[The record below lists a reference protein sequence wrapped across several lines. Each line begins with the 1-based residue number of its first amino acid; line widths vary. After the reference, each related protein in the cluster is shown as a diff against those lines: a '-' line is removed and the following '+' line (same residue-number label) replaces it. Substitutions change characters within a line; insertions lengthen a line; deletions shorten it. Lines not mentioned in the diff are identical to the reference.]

1 MSTENVKQE
10 PIRAWYRR
18 STKVARNTIYIASL
32 VSLIVMPAVWII
44 TPLITLQRMQTFSG
58 GVVIP
63 IMGGIWIFAFIF
75 MFLVPSREASFRA
88 QESMEKM
95 VGLIEETVSK
105 KVDPAVVVWKNIGE
119 RVQSELDKGLLDD
132 LKGAVKDLR
141 EAAAKIHE
149 GNGEVKKFAADV
161 KPVVKALQEL
171 HGKIEKGNVL
181 VELVEGARAIRA
193 LGGPLPST
201 SSNGKAHVETE
212 PVVENDGPKVKKA
225 LELIR
230 KKT

>member
-1 MSTENVKQE
+1 VTEQKKE
-10 PIRAWYRR
+10 SIREWYRR
-18 STKVARNTIYIASL
+18 TTSRARGAILWATVISVALMGVMWALASL
-32 VSLIVMPAVWII
+32 HVLQRIQTFNGALTVPLLGGVWI
-44 TPLITLQRMQTFSG
+44 LS
-58 GVVIP
+58 
-63 IMGGIWIFAFIF
+63 FIF
-75 MFLVPSREASFRA
+75 MFLIPSREASFRG
-88 QESMEKM
+88 QESLEQM
-95 VGLIEETVSK
+95 VELIRETVSK
-105 KVDPAVVVWKNIGE
+105 KVDPAVLIWKSIGE